1 MGLIKEKHYPLLILV
16 LSALFFIPFLGGA
29 HLFDWDEVNF
39 AEMAREMI
47 VSDNFLQLSIDF
59 RPFYQK
65 PPLFIWMQAFCMKLF
80 GVDEFA
86 ARLPNAICGIVSLQ
100 VLFAIGKKLFDAR
113 FGLIWAGIYMGSI
126 LPHFYFRSGII
137 DPWFNLF
144 IFLGLYFF
152 VLFFWKKEQFGNI
165 LLNQNKWLYLVFG
178 GLLLGMGILT
188 KGPVAY
194 LIVGLVLFVYWV
206 YERFRFYVSP
216 LAFILYSL
224 AASGVTLA
232 WFGIETLINGPN
244 FVFEFTKYQYILFS
258 TPDAGHA
265 GFPGYHFV
273 ILLLG
278 CFPASIFALRAF
290 AKWNDNLTHNQKDFT
305 RWMKILFWVVLILF
319 TIVKSK
325 IVHYSSLCYFPITY
339 LAAVVIDQILNKKL
353 AFSKWML
360 GGTFFIGGVFI
371 LLTGALPFLGQNI
384 EWLQEQVVDARTKAT
399 MDADVIWTYW
409 DIVPSLILLVVLFLF
424 FYFRK
429 IQKLQKA
436 FISLFL
442 GSSVFVGLGLI
453 FFINNI
459 EAYSQR
465 AAIDFFKSKQEE
477 DCYVATYGYKSY
489 AQLFYKNSKPE
500 LHNVQYNSDFLINGA
515 IDKDVYFVCH
525 TGHKDDFEQW
535 KHLEKID
542 EKNGFVFFKRTKPRD

>member
-1 MGLIKEKHYPLLILV
+1 MTLNEKHYPFLIFA

-100 VLFAIGKKLFDAR
+100 VLFAIGKKLFNAR
-113 FGLIWAGIYMGSI
+113 FGLIWAGVYMGSI

-152 VLFFWKKEQFGNI
+152 ILFYWKKEEIGNV
-165 LLNQNKWLYLVFG
+165 LLEKSKWQYLVLG

-194 LIVGLVLFVYWV
+194 LIVGLVLFVYWI

-216 LAFILYSL
+216 LEFILYSL
-224 AASGVTLA
+224 AASVVTLA
-232 WFGIETLINGPN
+232 WFGVETLINGPT
-244 FVFEFTKYQYILFS
+244 FVYEFTKYQYVLFS
-258 TPDAGHA
+258 TPDAGHG

-273 ILLLG
+273 VLLLG

-290 AKWNDNLTHNQKDFT
+290 AKFRDPLSTNQKDFT
-305 RWMKILFWVVLILF
+305 RWIKILFWVVLILF

-339 LAAVVIDQILNKKL
+339 LAALVIDQILEKKL
-353 AFSKWML
+353 AFPKWIVSGL
-360 GGTFFIGGVFI
+360 AVIGGLFMV
-371 LLTGALPFLGQNI
+371 LTGALPFLGQNI
-384 EWLQEQVVDARTKAT
+384 EWLQERIGDARTKAT
-399 MDADVIWTYW
+399 LNADVVWTYW
-409 DIVPSLILLVVLFLF
+409 DLIPSLVLLPTFIFL
-424 FYFRK
+424 
-429 IQKLQKA
+429 L
-436 FISLFL
+436 S
-442 GSSVFVGLGLI
+442 
-453 FFINNI
+453 
-459 EAYSQR
+459 
-465 AAIDFFKSKQEE
+465 
-477 DCYVATYGYKSY
+477 
-489 AQLFYKNSKPE
+489 
-500 LHNVQYNSDFLINGA
+500 
-515 IDKDVYFVCH
+515 
-525 TGHKDDFEQW
+525 
-535 KHLEKID
+535 
-542 EKNGFVFFKRTKPRD
+542 